1 MIMNTTIR
9 KFTYFL
15 TACLLGCLTGHA
27 YEQDNWYLHG
37 PLDGN
42 LTGVFHQEYNA
53 TARKDMLYKNV
64 TGVGLEVRDI
74 NGTLLQT
81 INTGGITFTDIEYDQ
96 NTSRLFGINASKLTC
111 FEQNSSGGW
120 SEQWRSTQVVTT
132 MAQAPSG
139 KLFCGNNGNKI
150 YVFEQNGT
158 KSNEF
163 GWVDGINSL
172 GKQANVVGF
181 SSNILVV
188 WGRYYITGGS
198 PSTRF
203 FCFSEYG
210 EFIKTT
216 VLTSDSSWYDS
227 SGSSD
232 GTVIAKINSSGLT
245 FTKYRRRSHYGW
257 QGQAFYNP
265 SSVTPTY
272 SGIEVSL
279 WLENGDF
286 ISGSNLYR
294 RTFRTKMETSHN
306 SVPEPVI
313 HRIAQRTGTNVLE
326 LDFEVIDTDDDNVT
340 VGILAYCG
348 SDKLVPKAWLNGS
361 GSKIATPIATNTV
374 HTMEWDVKQDWPNNT
389 GSIKFEILCQD
400 GSRDKPVDLH
410 FLKLPFSD
418 GNMTISRSP
427 LKEADF
433 TNYGKFLF
441 ATGQAQLESNTSDAV
456 VFPAEA
462 NTTEVLTFTN
472 CGQTGRTGP
481 SEAQIQAEY
490 NGTNLQGSVTT
501 GWKAGYQKWTVP
513 ATGDYWIEAIGARA
527 GNSNYVGGS
536 GAFIRG
542 KFSLTI
548 GDELNIVVGQVGE
561 DNPGKN
567 DGAAGGGGSFVVADT
582 NNTPLVIAGGGGGPG
597 HTHSW
602 TKITNGQE
610 GVHGGDK
617 AGGTNGAG
625 GQGYYGGGG
634 GGFLTNGSG
643 YSNAFGR
650 SFQHGLTGGYSHHAT
665 GKDGG
670 FGGGGALVYDWL
682 HDGGGGGG
690 YSGGGGSNNNSGQ
703 GGGGGSY
710 NSGTSQKNIPGFCG
724 GHGLVRIYR
733 AEGVTPTMP
742 QITLLNSSWKTQ
754 GAIGKLIFDLGQEYR
769 AASPQEVTKA
779 REAATPG
786 GVNNWSATNQ
796 VKPRNLPGN
805 VNEYGFDV
813 STTSGFWVIK
823 EALPGDV
830 QMVSPGGDSTDFTT
844 KSGERG
850 TFFAQ

>member
-1 MIMNTTIR
+1 MKTTIR

-15 TACLLGCLTGHA
+15 TSCLLGCLSGHA

-53 TARKDMLYKNV
+53 TAKKDMLYKTV

-111 FEQNSSGGW
+111 YEQNSSGGW
-120 SEQWRSTQVVTT
+120 SEQWRSTQSVNLVV
-132 MAQAPSG
+132 QGPSG
-139 KLFCGNNGNKI
+139 KLFCSNASSKI
-150 YVFEQNGT
+150 YTFEQNG
-158 KSNEF
+158 SMSEF
-163 GWVDGINSL
+163 GWVDGINSMS
-172 GKQANVVGF
+172 ASYVVGF
-181 SSNILVV
+181 APSGILVINAV
-188 WGRYYITGGS
+188 HVESGGS
-198 PSTRF
+198 SKRRIFYFHENGDYIHSIYSSVHDNAIQYIVMSPSGWVSFRGNYNE
-203 FCFSEYG
+203 SYWKLYHPNG
-210 EFIKTT
+210 AS
-216 VLTSDSSWYDS
+216 LTHP
-227 SGSSD
+227 
-232 GTVIAKINSSGLT
+232 KIN
-245 FTKYRRRSHYGW
+245 
-257 QGQAFYNP
+257 
-265 SSVTPTY
+265 
-272 SGIEVSL
+272 ISL
-279 WLENGDF
+279 WLQNGDF

-348 SDKLVPKAWLNGS
+348 SDKLVPQAWLNGS

-374 HTMEWDVKQDWPNNT
+374 HTMEWDVKQDWPDST

-410 FLKLPFSD
+410 FLKLPFAD

-427 LKEADF
+427 LKESDF
-433 TNYGKFLF
+433 VNYAKFLL
-441 ATGQAQLESNTSDAV
+441 ATGQAQFESNTSNAV
-456 VFPAEA
+456 ILPAEA
-462 NTTEVLTFTN
+462 NTTEVFTFTN

-481 SEAQIQAEY
+481 SEAQIQTEY
-490 NGTNLQGSVTT
+490 NGTNLQGTVTT

-513 ATGDYWIEAIGARA
+513 ASGDYWIEAIGASG
-527 GNSNYVGGS
+527 GNSNYLGGS

-561 DNPGKN
+561 DNPGKY

-597 HTHSW
+597 NTHSW

-625 GQGYYGGGG
+625 GQGYYSGGG

-643 YSNAFGR
+643 HSNSYGR

-670 FGGGGALVYDWL
+670 FGGGGALMYDWQN
-682 HDGGGGGG
+682 DGGGGGG
-690 YSGGGGSNNNSGQ
+690 YSGGGGSNDNSGP

-710 NSGTSQKNIPGFCG
+710 NSGTSQKNIPGVG
-724 GHGLVRIYR
+724 GGPGLVRIYR

-769 AASPQEVTKA
+769 AASSEEVTKA

-786 GVNNWSATNQ
+786 GVNNWTATNQ

-823 EALPGDV
+823 E
-830 QMVSPGGDSTDFTT
+830 
-844 KSGERG
+844 
-850 TFFAQ
+850 